1 MQSTLSFSFRAS
13 ELTEQ
18 LKRSFNETL
27 TGYWQIELVKV
38 NGAIL
43 ANQASGGKLWYIAV
57 VQGRVICSGSEKLSW
72 ASFLET
78 LKSYIPRLQT
88 TQSKHALELLKQ
100 ELSAKETPLLSKIIV
115 EMANMKLVSHDEV
128 MKALRL
134 KVLSDLDWYLFDYA
148 GQAQFIPEPEL
159 LINAPMRGFEL
170 SGLLTEAMSRQM
182 QWRQVRNYVPSLDS
196 TLMLKS
202 DAIEASDLSA
212 TQKQQL
218 QNLVKQGRTLG
229 AIAYHMGQD
238 PLSVAKTFASL
249 IAKGLVEAKSPKSET
264 AKTDLQLEIFIVDD
278 SPILV
283 EQFRHLVTSWGYR
296 VNYSNN
302 ALTAVQTML
311 ESKPVAIFLDVNMPG
326 ASGFDL
332 IKQIRR
338 QPQLSSLPLVLL
350 TAEKTVSNQWRA
362 QWASCKFLAKPRT
375 SAEIPVFRTE
385 LRQMLE
391 EIVPIANTQNSTV
404 NSQPIAINS

>member
-38 NGAIL
+38 NGAIQ
-43 ANQASGGKLWYIAV
+43 ANQASSGKLWYIAV

-78 LKSYIPRLQT
+78 LKSYISRLQT
-88 TQSKHALELLKQ
+88 AQSKQALELLKQ

-115 EMANMKLVSHDEV
+115 EMANIKLVSPDDV

-134 KVLSDLDWYLFDYA
+134 KILSDLDWYLFDYA

-182 QWRQVRNYVPSLDS
+182 QWRQLRSYVPSLDS

-249 IAKGLVEAKSPKSET
+249 IGKGLVEAKSPNSET
-264 AKTDLQLEIFIVDD
+264 GKTDLQLEIFIVDD

-338 QPQLSSLPLVLL
+338 QPDLSSLPLVLL

-391 EIVPIANTQNSTV
+391 EIVPIANTQNSNV

>member
-13 ELTEQ
+13 ELIEQ

-38 NGAIL
+38 NGAL
-43 ANQASGGKLWYIAV
+43 QANQASSGKLWYIAV
-57 VQGRVICSGSEKLSW
+57 VQGRVVCSGSEKLSW
-72 ASFLET
+72 TSFLET
-78 LKSYIPRLQT
+78 LKSYISRLQT
-88 TQSKHALELLKQ
+88 AQSKQALELLKQ
-100 ELSAKETPLLSKIIV
+100 ELLAKETPLLSKIIV
-115 EMANMKLVSHDEV
+115 EMANMKLVSHDDV

-134 KVLSDLDWYLFDYA
+134 KILSDLDWYLFDYA

-182 QWRQVRNYVPSLDS
+182 QWRQVRSYVPSLDS
-196 TLMLKS
+196 TLILKS

-212 TQKQQL
+212 AQKQQL

-238 PLSVAKTFASL
+238 PLSVAKTFANL
-249 IAKGLVEAKSPKSET
+249 IGKGLVEVKSPSTGT
-264 AKTDLQLEIFIVDD
+264 AKTDLQQEIFIVDD
-278 SPILV
+278 SQILV

-311 ESKPVAIFLDVNMPG
+311 ESKAVAVFLDVNMPG

-391 EIVPIANTQNSTV
+391 EIAPIANTQNLTV

>member
-13 ELTEQ
+13 ELIEQ

-38 NGAIL
+38 NGAIQ
-43 ANQASGGKLWYIAV
+43 ANQASGGKWYIAV

-78 LKSYIPRLQT
+78 LKSYISRLQT
-88 TQSKHALELLKQ
+88 AQSKQALELLKQ

-115 EMANMKLVSHDEV
+115 EMANIKLVSPDDV

-134 KVLSDLDWYLFDYA
+134 KILSDLDWYLFDYA

-182 QWRQVRNYVPSLDS
+182 QWRQLRSYVPSLDS

-249 IAKGLVEAKSPKSET
+249 IGKGLVEVKSPETGT

-338 QPQLSSLPLVLL
+338 QPDLSSLPLVLL

-391 EIVPIANTQNSTV
+391 EIVPIANTQNSNV

>member
-1 MQSTLSFSFRAS
+1 MTSNLSFSFRAC

-18 LKRSFNETL
+18 LKRTFNETL
-27 TGYWQIELVKV
+27 TGYWQIELVRV
-38 NGAIL
+38 NGAIE
-43 ANQASGGKLWYIAV
+43 ASKASDGKLWYLAV

-72 ASFLET
+72 ASFLKT
-78 LKSYIPRLQT
+78 LKSYTSRLQT
-88 TQSKHALELLKQ
+88 TQSKQALEQLQQ
-100 ELSAKETPLLSKIIV
+100 ELSAKETPLLSKMIV
-115 EMANMKLVSHDEV
+115 EMANMKLVSHDDV

-134 KVLSDLDWYLFDYA
+134 KILSDLDWYLFDYA
-148 GQAQFIPEPEL
+148 GQAEFIPEPEL

-170 SGLLTEAMSRQM
+170 SGLLTEAISRQM
-182 QWRQVRNYVPSLDS
+182 QWKQLRAYVPSMDS
-196 TLMLKS
+196 TLVLKS
-202 DAIEASDLSA
+202 EAVEASNISA
-212 TQKQQL
+212 AQKQQL
-218 QNLVKQGRTLG
+218 QNLVKQGRTLQE
-229 AIAYHMGQD
+229 IAYLMGQD
-238 PLSVAKTFASL
+238 PLFVAKTFANL
-249 IAKGLVEAKSPKSET
+249 IKKGLVEAKQPKTET
-264 AKTDLQLEIFIVDD
+264 ANTDLQPEIFIVDD

-283 EQFRHLVTSWGYR
+283 EQFRHLVTNWGYR

-302 ALTAVQTML
+302 ALTAVQTMQ
-311 ESKPVAIFLDVNMPG
+311 ESKPAVIFLDINMPG

-375 SAEIPVFRTE
+375 SAEVPVFRTE

-391 EIVPIANTQNSTV
+391 EMAPIANTQPLAVS
-404 NSQPIAINS
+404 S

>member
-38 NGAIL
+38 NGAIQ
-43 ANQASGGKLWYIAV
+43 ANQASGGKWYIAV

-78 LKSYIPRLQT
+78 LKSYISRLQT
-88 TQSKHALELLKQ
+88 TQSKQALELLKQ

-115 EMANMKLVSHDEV
+115 EMANIKLVSPDDV

-134 KVLSDLDWYLFDYA
+134 KILSDLDWYLFDYA

-182 QWRQVRNYVPSLDS
+182 QWRQLRSYVPSLDS

-249 IAKGLVEAKSPKSET
+249 IGKGLVEVKSPETGT

-338 QPQLSSLPLVLL
+338 QPDLSSLPLVLL

-391 EIVPIANTQNSTV
+391 EIVPIANTQNSNV

>member
-13 ELTEQ
+13 ELIEQ

-38 NGAIL
+38 NGAIE
-43 ANQASGGKLWYIAV
+43 ANQASSGKLWYIAV

-78 LKSYIPRLQT
+78 LKSYISRLQT
-88 TQSKHALELLKQ
+88 TQSKQALELLKQ

-115 EMANMKLVSHDEV
+115 EMANMKLVSHDDV

-134 KVLSDLDWYLFDYA
+134 KILSDLDCYLFDYA

-182 QWRQVRNYVPSLDS
+182 QWRQLRSYVPSLDS

-202 DAIEASDLSA
+202 DAIEGSDLSA
-212 TQKQQL
+212 AQKQQL
-218 QNLVKQGRTLG
+218 QNLLGQGRTLQ

-238 PLSVAKTFASL
+238 PLSVAKIFANL
-249 IAKGLVEAKSPKSET
+249 IGKGLVEAKEPKSET
-264 AKTDLQLEIFIVDD
+264 AYTDLQPEIFIVDD
-278 SPILV
+278 SLILV

-311 ESKPVAIFLDVNMPG
+311 EFKPVAIFLDVNMPG

-338 QPQLSSLPLVLL
+338 QPQISSLPLVLL

-391 EIVPIANTQNSTV
+391 EIAPNANTQNSTV